1 MASAMHAPPAPGPYL
16 QTVSGRWVN
25 PFDPDPEQLDAG
37 DIARALAN
45 QCRFGGHSRAF
56 YSVAQHSVIVSR
68 LVEERGGDA
77 EDVFAALMHDA
88 SEAYLGDMPH
98 PLKHRSPLGAAFK
111 AAEEHLERA
120 IRDRFAIRARRPRDQ
135 ARRPRPARD
144 GAAGLQ
150 RRDMGLAGARRRR
163 AARPRAGG
171 VAARPRGGGVRRAL
185 RRAGPRPAT
194 AAADGA
200 VNAAEP
206 RVCSPAMRRVPWW
219 VWVSATPM
227 GLGAWTPIIP
237 GAALRRPLWIGL
249 GVLWS
254 VAAIAGWAAAIANDG
269 GGGAG
274 GLIILGW
281 VGAIATTMA
290 IRPTFARSTSSRF
303 AREREAAEQRL
314 RDREAARR
322 IAAEE
327 PRSRSSS
334 AWVARTG
341 PGAQSAGLVDVN
353 NAPRAALQLLPG
365 IDEAMAARILSL
377 REELNGFR
385 DVHDLGTV
393 LELDGHA
400 VERLRE
406 ETVFLPR

>member
-1 MASAMHAPPAPGPYL
+1 M
-16 QTVSGRWVN
+16 
-25 PFDPDPEQLDAG
+25 
-37 DIARALAN
+37 LA
-45 QCRFGGHSRAF
+45 
-56 YSVAQHSVIVSR
+56 
-68 LVEERGGDA
+68 
-77 EDVFAALMHDA
+77 
-88 SEAYLGDMPH
+88 
-98 PLKHRSPLGAAFK
+98 
-111 AAEEHLERA
+111 
-120 IRDRFAIRARRPRDQ
+120 
-135 ARRPRPARD
+135 
-144 GAAGLQ
+144 
-150 RRDMGLAGARRRR
+150 
-163 AARPRAGG
+163 
-171 VAARPRGGGVRRAL
+171 
-185 RRAGPRPAT
+185 
-194 AAADGA
+194 
-200 VNAAEP
+200 
-206 RVCSPAMRRVPWW
+206 AMRRFPWW

-237 GAALRRPLWIGL
+237 GVALRRPLWIGL
-249 GVLWS
+249 GVLWT
-254 VAAIAGWAAAIANDG
+254 VAAIAGWAAAIANGG

-290 IRPTFARSTSSRF
+290 IRPAFARSTSSRF

-314 RDREAARR
+314 RDREEARR

-327 PRSRSSS
+327 P
-334 AWVARTG
+334 AVAIELGVGR
-341 PGAQSAGLVDVN
+341 PDRAGAQSAGLVDVN

-365 IDEAMAARILSL
+365 VDEATAARILSL